1 MDSSPVDRIDQVLC
15 LSRRDLD
22 SLGLEMIEIVD
33 LLEEMFR
40 RRASTGMVNP
50 PKIFE
55 HRSDSRFFSSMVAF
69 APAMGFASCK
79 WQSGDADNPGRGLAD
94 DPRPAAPDRGPD
106 RPTGRDDGRK
116 VDHR

>member
-79 WQSGDADNPGRGLAD
+79 WQSGDADNPGRGC
-94 DPRPAAPDRGPD
+94 R
-106 RPTGRDDGRK
+106 
-116 VDHR
+116 